1 MAGGRRGWPPFRVNL
16 VMPPSRPGL
25 RTGRKRWGRMSGMG
39 AIEPARRASR
49 DAAYFDQW
57 YADMQAAPDRDA
69 IVTRTLGLPPE
80 LQSSSLLTW
89 AGIAEVTEALRLP
102 PGGLLVDAACGRG
115 GYGIEVARRSGA
127 RLLGVDFSAVAL
139 RQARLAGAR
148 RLPPGRSQFQAGTL
162 TATGLAAGT
171 ADGLMCVDAV
181 QFAEPPLAALAEFR
195 RVLAPGG
202 RLAVSCWE
210 AAGDGAELASPRI
223 QAVHLDRDLRAAGFA
238 DVQVR
243 EMPQWREAER
253 RMWQEVMAAPAG
265 ADAGMRSLQAEGR
278 RSLETFG
285 SVRRVFGTAA
295 AP

>member
-1 MAGGRRGWPPFRVNL
+1 MSDMGVN
-16 VMPPSRPGL
+16 
-25 RTGRKRWGRMSGMG
+25 
-39 AIEPARRASR
+39 EPARRPSR

-57 YADMQAAPDRDA
+57 YADMEAAPDRDA
-69 IVTRTLGLPPE
+69 IVARALGLPPE
-80 LQSSSLLTW
+80 LQSTSLLTW

-102 PGGLLVDAACGRG
+102 AGGLLVDAACGRG

-148 RLPPGRSQFQAGTL
+148 RLPAGRAAFQAGTL
-162 TATGLAAGT
+162 TATGLAAGL
-171 ADGLMCVDAV
+171 AAGLMCVDAV

-202 RLAVSCWE
+202 RLAVTGWE
-210 AAGDGAELASPRI
+210 AAGAGSDQASPRI

-253 RMWQEVMAAPAG
+253 RMWQEVVAVPAG
-265 ADAGMRSLQAEGR
+265 ADAGLQSLQAEGR
-278 RSLETFG
+278 RSLDTFG
-285 SVRRVFGTAA
+285 SARRVFGTAI